1 MDKTTLRPGILVVM
15 RTSIVNNVTYEKTI
29 IQSEHLTDEGTEEA
43 SWETKRVVKDPAEFE
58 LAKRARADAAA
69 PLRRVCVQTSFGML
83 CPKDLAQDL
92 DAAVKESRAAVDAFN
107 GVAKLTCLKV
117 FILCGVVADNDVEAV
132 RAISNEIQDLISE
145 MKDGIENVDPTRI
158 RVAATRAKALG
169 RMMSGEAAEKV
180 RNVVDAAREAAT
192 RIVKAGEQ
200 AAQEVDKQS
209 LHVLELARTA
219 FLDLDGDDTVG
230 EVKGEARAIDLEEVS
245 LDEPILGEPSLESRS
260 RLSMI
265 EGAWTEEG

>member
-15 RTSIVNNVTYEKTI
+15 RTSIINNVTYEKTM
-29 IQSEHLTDEGTEEA
+29 IQSEHITDEGTEEA
-43 SWETKRVVKDPAEFE
+43 SWETKRVVKDPAEFD

-92 DAAVKESRAAVDAFN
+92 DAAIKESRAAVDAFN
-107 GVAKLTCLKV
+107 MVANLTRLKV

-132 RAISNEIQDLISE
+132 RAISAEIQDLIAE
-145 MKDGIENVDPTRI
+145 MKDGIENADPTKI

-180 RNVVDAAREAAT
+180 QNVIATAREAAT
-192 RIVKAGEQ
+192 RIVRAGEQ
-200 AAQEVDKQS
+200 AAQEVDRQS

-219 FLDLDGDDTVG
+219 FLDLEGDGVVG
-230 EVKGEARAIDLEEVS
+230 EVKGEARAIDLE
-245 LDEPILGEPSLESRS
+245 DEFQDTFVAAVQPILNRQSVD
-260 RLSMI
+260 I
-265 EGAWTEEG
+265 EE